1 MSRLALWELHFA
13 NILLSSALLF
23 SRWIEAPV
31 PFVIAARCVVASA
44 ALWIFL
50 RLFGDSGNFGNRVES
65 GPPGALSSEN
75 SSTGTVWNVLTRR
88 NIVLL
93 ILSGLLL
100 GGHWISFFYS
110 GRLSSIALAVV
121 AMHTYPLISALIE
134 PWLEGNVDFRKYR
147 TDVLLAFIAFSGIA
161 YMGSATLERDGLLL
175 GLLAAALI
183 TARNLVVRRGL
194 TSIPGARIMLWQI
207 SAAGLFL
214 LPALFLYPVY
224 FQYSPSLSDLTLI
237 LLLGLLITA
246 VAHTL
251 LTRAVVKMSA
261 RTTGI
266 IASVQPLY
274 SALAAFFF
282 FDEVPSRA
290 TFLGGGLVL
299 GSAMIESYRFSRR
312 VRE

>member
-1 MSRLALWELHFA
+1 
-13 NILLSSALLF
+13 
-23 SRWIEAPV
+23 
-31 PFVIAARCVVASA
+31 
-44 ALWIFL
+44 
-50 RLFGDSGNFGNRVES
+50 
-65 GPPGALSSEN
+65 
-75 SSTGTVWNVLTRR
+75 
-88 NIVLL
+88 
-93 ILSGLLL
+93 
-100 GGHWISFFYS
+100 
-110 GRLSSIALAVV
+110 
-121 AMHTYPLISALIE
+121 
-134 PWLEGNVDFRKYR
+134 
-147 TDVLLAFIAFSGIA
+147 
-161 YMGSATLERDGLLL
+161 
-175 GLLAAALI
+175 
-183 TARNLVVRRGL
+183 
-194 TSIPGARIMLWQI
+194 
-207 SAAGLFL
+207 
-214 LPALFLYPVY
+214 LYPVY